1 LKSSFEHF
9 LNINQKSSAEQVARY
24 VDNKMKGQKGLTE
37 IDIELRLDQ
46 VMILFKYLHEKDIFE
61 AFYKKHLS
69 KRLLLGKSASYDL
82 EKSMLA
88 KLKAVS
94 FIGPLFFLCLT
105 SDCGPLLLSLV
116 MFGYSLLVL
125 ACVFSCDYLS
135 CLSSLGCLFPL
146 YLFLFV
152 FCFDFLHLRLF
163 LCPRCFPATLFSLF
177 FLSSCSCCC

>member
-1 LKSSFEHF
+1 LFKQSLKSSFEHF

-94 FIGPLFFLCLT
+94 FIGLFF
-105 SDCGPLLLSLV
+105 
-116 MFGYSLLVL
+116 
-125 ACVFSCDYLS
+125 
-135 CLSSLGCLFPL
+135 
-146 YLFLFV
+146 
-152 FCFDFLHLRLF
+152 
-163 LCPRCFPATLFSLF
+163 FSLCN
-177 FLSSCSCCC
+177 L